1 MLGALAFSAAETKSD
16 AELHF
21 WRRFVLLPRA
31 FVHFGLFDL
40 EQIYKVRLIMER
52 GLRRLLQNDVKIW
65 RGFLQN
71 RMSSR
76 ASKKTGERKGTR
88 KRHHANYISLA

>member
-1 MLGALAFSAAETKSD
+1 M
-16 AELHF
+16 
-21 WRRFVLLPRA
+21 
-31 FVHFGLFDL
+31 
-40 EQIYKVRLIMER
+40 EQIYKVGLIMER